1 MATEDPQ
8 RPEETPVRPSL
19 FGGFKNYGPVL
30 RNRDFFY
37 LWGGSI
43 VSNVGNRIHFIA
55 LMIYTYNLTGKALN
69 LGLLMIIMAVPNFFL
84 SPVMGVLADRMD
96 KRKLI
101 IASDVARFALVIL
114 FPFAR
119 NIWEIYALAFLIGA
133 ANSAFFPSVFSLIP
147 QIVRKKDLL
156 TANSLNVTTQN
167 VVAIIGPAAGG
178 LIVGFWGTTPAFML
192 NSFTFL
198 FSAFMILLIRKP
210 ETRETTS
217 PAAESVSTATDK
229 PSYFREFAEG
239 LRFMLSDP
247 MMRYLIFTFS
257 ALVLVTQGLS
267 PLFVVFV
274 KEVLGKGDL
283 AFGYLISALGVGGIV
298 GGFIY
303 GLIGQRFSRVA
314 IIINLLFLDGL
325 IIIILGINTSYYVAL
340 GLFAVFGIIG
350 TVFSITIMT
359 LLQEYI
365 PEDKM
370 GRAMG
375 VFSVMFEPLGMVSM
389 GVFGYLADVIGTGL
403 VFVGSGVLELIAMAF
418 ARFLPVYRKV
428 TKLEP
433 AVKLGERTGAG

>member
-8 RPEETPVRPSL
+8 IPEETTERPSP
-19 FGGFKNYGPVL
+19 FSGFKNYGAVL
-30 RNRDFFY
+30 RNRDYFY
-37 LWGGSI
+37 LWWGSI
-43 VSNVGNRIHFIA
+43 VSNIGNRIHFIA
-55 LMIYTYNLTGKALN
+55 LMVYTYNLTGRALN
-69 LGLLMIIMAVPNFFL
+69 LGLLMIIMSIPNFFL

-114 FPFAR
+114 FPFAQ
-119 NIWEIYALAFLIGA
+119 NIWQIYALAFLIGA

-147 QIVRKKDLL
+147 QIVPKKDLL
-156 TANSLNVTTQN
+156 TANSLNVTTMN

-178 LIVGFWGTTPAFML
+178 LIVGYWGTTPAFVI

-198 FSAFMILLIRKP
+198 FSAFMVLLIKKP
-210 ETRETTS
+210 EPREI
-217 PAAESVSTATDK
+217 
-229 PSYFREFAEG
+229 PSGEIETPRKSSYLGEFIEG
-239 LRFMLSDP
+239 IRFMMGDP
-247 MMRYLIFTFS
+247 MMRYIIFTFS
-257 ALVLVTQGLS
+257 ALVLVTSGLN
-267 PLFVVFV
+267 PLFVVLT

-283 AFGYLISALGVGGIV
+283 AFGYLISALGVGGIM
-298 GGFIY
+298 GGFLY
-303 GLIGQRFSRVA
+303 GLIGQRFSRIS
-314 IIINLLFLDGL
+314 IIINLLFLDS
-325 IIIILGINTSYYVAL
+325 IIVIILGVNTSYYAAL

-350 TVFSITIMT
+350 TVFSVTIMT

-375 VFSVMFEPLGMVSM
+375 VFSVMFDPLTMVSM

-403 VFVGSGVLELIAMAF
+403 VFVGSGVLELVATGF

-433 AVKLGERTGAG
+433 TVKLGERAGVG

>member
-1 MATEDPQ
+1 MASEDPQ
-8 RPEETPVRPSL
+8 IPEETTERSSPFS
-19 FGGFKNYGPVL
+19 GFKNYGAVL

-37 LWGGSI
+37 LWWGSI
-43 VSNVGNRIHFIA
+43 ISNIGNRIHFIA
-55 LMIYTYNLTGKALN
+55 LMVYTYNLTGKALN
-69 LGLLMIIMAVPNFFL
+69 LGLLMIIMSIPNFLL

-114 FPFAR
+114 FPFAQ
-119 NIWEIYALAFLIGA
+119 NIWQIYALAFLIGA
-133 ANSAFFPSVFSLIP
+133 ANAAFFPSVFSIIP
-147 QIVRKKDLL
+147 QIVPKKDLL
-156 TANSLNVTTQN
+156 TANSLNVTTMN

-178 LIVGFWGTTPAFML
+178 LIVGYWGTTPAFVI

-210 ETRETTS
+210 GPRETVS
-217 PAAESVSTATDK
+217 GELEAETPKKT
-229 PSYFREFAEG
+229 SYFGEFVEG
-239 LRFMLSDP
+239 LRFMMGDP
-247 MMRYLIFTFS
+247 MMRYIIFTFA
-257 ALVLVTQGLS
+257 ALVLVTSGLN
-267 PLFVVFV
+267 PLFVVLT
-274 KEVLGKGDL
+274 KEVLGKGEV

-298 GGFIY
+298 GGFLY
-303 GLIGQRFSRVA
+303 GLIGQRFSRIS
-314 IIINLLFLDGL
+314 IIINLLFLDS
-325 IIIILGINTSYYVAL
+325 IIVIVLGINTSYYAAL

-350 TVFSITIMT
+350 TVFSVTIMT

-375 VFSVMFEPLGMVSM
+375 VFSVMFDPLTMVSM
-389 GVFGYLADVIGTGL
+389 GVFGYLADLIGTGL
-403 VFVGSGVLELIAMAF
+403 VFVGSGALELAATGF

-433 AVKLGERTGAG
+433 PVKLDERAGAR